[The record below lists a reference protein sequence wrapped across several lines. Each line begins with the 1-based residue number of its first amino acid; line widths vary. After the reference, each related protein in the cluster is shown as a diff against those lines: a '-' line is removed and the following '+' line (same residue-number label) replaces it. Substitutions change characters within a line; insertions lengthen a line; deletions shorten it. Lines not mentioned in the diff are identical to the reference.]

1 MARYSDARGRFV
13 RGESLT
19 LHPSAPETATVQ
31 GAWFNTEEVST
42 LDLFLDVTAASGT
55 TPSMTVSIETREG
68 AADTPATVASFAAKT
83 GVASERKRFTGLS
96 KECRYVATIS
106 GTTPSFTFALSGVSK

>member
-1 MARYSDARGRFV
+1 MVRYSDARGRFV
-13 RGESLT
+13 RGDKLT
-19 LHPSAPETATVQ
+19 LHPSGEETETVS
-31 GAWFNTEEVST
+31 GDWFNTEDVNT

-68 AADTPATVASFAAKT
+68 AADTPATVGNFAAKT
-83 GVASERKRFTGLS
+83 EVASERKRFSGLG

-106 GTTPSFTFALSGVSK
+106 GTTPSFTFALAGVSK

>member
-13 RGESLT
+13 RGEDVT
-19 LHPSAPETATVQ
+19 LHASAPETATVQ
-31 GAWFNTEEVST
+31 GPWFNTEEVNT
-42 LDLFLDVTAASGT
+42 LDLFLNVTAASGT

-68 AADTPATVASFAAKT
+68 AADSPAAVGSFAAKT
-83 GVASERKRFTGLS
+83 GAASERKRFAGLG

-106 GTTPSFTFALSGVSK
+106 GTTPSFTFALTGVSK

>member
-13 RGESLT
+13 RGEELT
-19 LHPSAPETATVQ
+19 LHASGEETETVT
-31 GAWFNTEEVST
+31 GDWFNTEEVNT
-42 LDLFLDVTAASGT
+42 LDLFLDGTAVGGT

-68 AADTPATVASFAAKT
+68 AADTPAVVGSFAAKT
-83 GVASERKRFTGLS
+83 GIASERKRFSGLG

-106 GTTPSFTFALSGVSK
+106 GTTPAFTFALTGVSK